1 MDVGATR
8 TEHNRGMPVNKRYSV
23 AVTIAALVAAL
34 GVGLLLSESLL
45 RLFYPQTLGV
55 WAQTRDGLILLRP
68 TLHVF
73 HEGFGTH
80 VQTNSFGF
88 RDREHKLG
96 KPAGTLRIL
105 LLGDSFMEAL
115 QVDAEDAFSVLLER
129 ELQGLLGCQ
138 VEVISAGVSGWGTD
152 DEVTYLKRKGA
163 EFDPDVVLFAAT
175 LHNDISDN
183 LEGRYHIVDQGQLIE
198 KPIREMPW
206 YTYWG
211 LEARSYL
218 ASHSHLY
225 QIVYQSWKS
234 LGRSDAGARL
244 TSHVVELMRNV
255 QNDEVKRGWWVT
267 QKLLEEAKSLARAD
281 GFKLAMFIIPTV
293 YEVDERS
300 YRDLITAHQLIGSDL
315 NRDKPV
321 ETLAAILDREEIQ
334 AINLLPE
341 FRTRSN
347 DSGQQL
353 YIQGDGHFNKEG
365 HRLAAS
371 VVSRD
376 LARKIREG
384 ESFDRCRTT
393 RAEMPHASAR
403 AE

>member
-1 MDVGATR
+1 MK
-8 TEHNRGMPVNKRYSV
+8 KRYGV
-23 AVTIAALVAAL
+23 AVTIAALVVAL

-68 TLHVF
+68 TLQVF

-88 RDREHKLG
+88 RDREHELG
-96 KPAGTLRIL
+96 KPAGTLRVL

-115 QVDAEDAFSVLLER
+115 QVDFQDAFPALLEG
-129 ELQGLLGCQ
+129 ELQSLLGCR

-163 EFDPDVVLFAAT
+163 EFHPDVVLFAAT

-183 LEGRYHIVDQGQLIE
+183 LEGRYHKVDQGELIE
-198 KPIREMPW
+198 KPISELPW
-206 YTYWG
+206 YTYSG
-211 LEARSYL
+211 LEMRSYL

-244 TSHVVELMRNV
+244 TSHVVELMRHT
-255 QNDEVKRGWWVT
+255 QSDQVKRGWWVT
-267 QKLLEEAKSLARAD
+267 EKLLEEAKSLAKAD

-300 YRDLITAHQLIGSDL
+300 YLDLIATYRLNGSDL

-321 ETLAAILDREEIQ
+321 ETLAAILGREGIEV
-334 AINLLPE
+334 INLLPA

-365 HRLAAS
+365 HQLAAA

-376 LARKIREG
+376 LVKTINEW
-384 ESFDRCRTT
+384 ESFDRCRSTQAGMPHDSV
-393 RAEMPHASAR
+393 RAE
-403 AE
+403 

>member
-1 MDVGATR
+1 
-8 TEHNRGMPVNKRYSV
+8 MPAHRKYSV
-23 AVTIAALVAAL
+23 TVTVAALVAAL
-34 GVGLLLSESLL
+34 GVGLLLSEMLL

-73 HEGFGTH
+73 HETFGTH

-88 RDREHKLG
+88 RDREHELG
-96 KPAGTLRIL
+96 KQAGTLRVL
-105 LLGDSFMEAL
+105 VLGDSFMEAL
-115 QVDAEDAFSVLLER
+115 QVDAQDAFSALLER
-129 ELQGLLGCQ
+129 ELHALLECQ
-138 VEVISAGVSGWGTD
+138 VEVINAGVSGWGTD
-152 DEVTYLKRKGA
+152 DEVTYLKRRGA
-163 EFDPDVVLFAAT
+163 RLRPDVVLFAAT

-183 LEGRYHIVDQGQLIE
+183 LEGRYHIVDQGQLVE
-198 KPIREMPW
+198 KPVRELPW
-206 YTYWG
+206 YRYWG

-234 LGRSDAGARL
+234 VGRSDAGARL

-255 QNDEVKRGWWVT
+255 PSDEANRGWWVT
-267 QKLLEEAKSLARAD
+267 QQLLEEAKSLAKAD
-281 GFKLAMFIIPTV
+281 GFMLAMFIIPTV
-293 YEVDERS
+293 YEVDDQS
-300 YRDLITAHQLIGSDL
+300 YSDLLAAHRVNESDL

-321 ETLAAILDREEIQ
+321 ETLAGILDREGIDS
-334 AINLLPE
+334 INLLPA
-341 FRTRSN
+341 FRTRSH

-365 HRLAAS
+365 HQLAAS
-371 VVSRD
+371 VVSRG
-376 LARKIREG
+376 LAKTIM
-384 ESFDRCRTT
+384 DRGDPDQCHPMQS
-393 RAEMPHASAR
+393 EMAHNAAR

>member
-8 TEHNRGMPVNKRYSV
+8 TECNRCMPVNKKYSV

-34 GVGLLLSESLL
+34 GIGLLLSESLL

-73 HEGFGTH
+73 HERFHTH
-80 VQTNSFGF
+80 VHTNSFGF

-96 KPAGTLRIL
+96 KPDGTLRVL

-115 QVDAEDAFSVLLER
+115 QVDFEDAFSTLLEK
-129 ELQGLLGCQ
+129 ELQGLIGCP

-163 EFDPDVVLFAAT
+163 EFHPDVVLFAAT

-183 LEGRYHIVDQGQLIE
+183 LEGRYHRVDQGQLIE
-198 KPIREMPW
+198 KPIRELPW

-234 LGRSDAGARL
+234 LGRSDAGRRL
-244 TSHVVELMRNV
+244 TSHVVELMRNN
-255 QNDEVKRGWWVT
+255 QSDEVKRGWWVT
-267 QKLLEEAKSLARAD
+267 QKLLEEAQSLARAD

-300 YRDLITAHQLIGSDL
+300 YVDLIAAHQLNGSDL

-321 ETLAAILDREEIQ
+321 ETLAAILDGEDIQ

-341 FRTRSN
+341 FRTWSSE
-347 DSGQQL
+347 SGQQL
-353 YIQGDGHFNKEG
+353 YLQGDGHFNKEG

-371 VVSRD
+371 VVSRN
-376 LARKIREG
+376 LARMIHEW
-384 ESFDRCRTT
+384 ESFDRCRIT
-393 RAEMPHASAR
+393 RAEMTHNSAR